1 MEFNIIDEK
10 LIEAYVV
17 LKMANKLGDRI
28 IPNKYLEEV
37 DIRVANKTID
47 ILEGDL

>member
-10 LIEAYVV
+10 LLEAYVV

-28 IPNKYLEEV
+28 IPNK
-37 DIRVANKTID
+37 
-47 ILEGDL
+47 